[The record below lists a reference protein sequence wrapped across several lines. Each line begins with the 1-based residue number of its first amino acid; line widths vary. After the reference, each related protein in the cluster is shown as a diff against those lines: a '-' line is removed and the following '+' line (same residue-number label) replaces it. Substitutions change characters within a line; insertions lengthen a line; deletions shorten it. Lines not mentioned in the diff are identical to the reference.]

1 MTGPQEKAAQIEDA
15 RDEDARDEDTG
26 PLTGITVI
34 DLTRALAGPYGT
46 MLLGELGAR
55 IVKIEPPGGDQA
67 RLIGPHVEGS
77 SAYFMSLNRG
87 KESIVLDLK
96 DTVDREL
103 FEAMVRRADVLYE
116 NYRAG
121 TMERLGYGWETLKSL
136 NPRLVY
142 AATSGFGQT
151 GPYRHR
157 PAYDMVVQAMGGIVS
172 ITGHPGGPPTRVGMS
187 IGDIA
192 AGLFTALGVV
202 SALQHRAR
210 SGEGTM
216 VDVAMLDSQVALLE
230 NAIARYSATGIA
242 PGPLGARHPSVAPFD
257 AFRTADG
264 HIVVAAG
271 HDDTFRQF
279 AETVGHPQWPDD
291 PRFSTL
297 ADRLSHVDALK
308 AQIEAVLGTETT
320 DHWHGRLEAAGIPCG
335 PINTVPDLFDNAH
348 IAERNMLVSVD
359 DPYAG
364 RMRLAGLPIKMSAYP
379 DRSTRPP
386 APRLDEHGARLRAE
400 FDGESG

>member
-1 MTGPQEKAAQIEDA
+1 MTENPETAA
-15 RDEDARDEDTG
+15 G
-26 PLTGITVI
+26 PLAGVTAI

-55 IVKIEPPGGDQA
+55 IVKVEPPGGDQA
-67 RLIGPHVEGS
+67 REIGPHVAGR
-77 SAYFMSLNRG
+77 SAYFASLNRG

-96 DTVDREL
+96 EAADRRV

-121 TMERLGYGWETLKSL
+121 TMEKLGYGWDALKGL

-172 ITGHPGGPPTRVGMS
+172 VTGHPGGPPTRVGMS

-210 SGEGTM
+210 TGEGM
-216 VDVAMLDSQVALLE
+216 AVDVAMLDSQVALLE
-230 NAIARYSATGIA
+230 NAVARYGATGVA

-271 HDDTFRQF
+271 HEDMFRRF
-279 AETVGHPQWPDD
+279 SETVGRPHWPDD
-291 PRFSTL
+291 PRFATL
-297 ADRLSHVDALK
+297 ADRLAHVDALK
-308 AQIEAVLGTETT
+308 AEIEAALATGTS
-320 DHWHGRLEAAGIPCG
+320 DRWHTLLEAADIPCG
-335 PINTVPDLFDNAH
+335 PINTVPDLFENAH
-348 IAERNMLVSVD
+348 IAARNMIVNID
-359 DPYAG
+359 DPDAG
-364 RMRLAGLPIKMSAYP
+364 AMKSAGLPIKMSAYA
-379 DRSTRPP
+379 DRATRPP

-400 FDGESG
+400 FGGGPA

>member
-1 MTGPQEKAAQIEDA
+1 MTALQDDAAPA
-15 RDEDARDEDTG
+15 GTAG
-26 PLTGITVI
+26 PLAGILVI

-55 IVKIEPPGGDQA
+55 IVKVEPPGGDPA
-67 RLIGPHVEGS
+67 REIGPHVAGR
-77 SAYFMSLNRG
+77 SAYFASLNRS

-96 DTVDREL
+96 DAADRRV

-121 TMERLGYGWETLKSL
+121 TMEKLGYGWDALKGL

-157 PAYDMVVQAMGGIVS
+157 PAYDMVVQAMGGIMS
-172 ITGHPGGPPTRVGMS
+172 ITGHPGGAPTRVGTS

-202 SALQHRAR
+202 AALQHRER
-210 SGEGTM
+210 TGDGMM

-230 NAIARYSATGIA
+230 NAVARYSATGIA

-257 AFRTADG
+257 AYRTADG
-264 HIVVAAG
+264 HIIVAAG
-271 HDDTFRQF
+271 HEDRFRRF
-279 AETVGHPQWPDD
+279 AETVGRPHWPGD
-291 PRFSTL
+291 PRFATL
-297 ADRLSHVDALK
+297 ADRLDNVDALK
-308 AQIEAVLGTETT
+308 TEIEAALATGTTG
-320 DHWHGRLEAAGIPCG
+320 HWQALLEAADIPCG
-335 PINTVPDLFDNAH
+335 PINAVPDLFENAH
-348 IAERNMLVSVD
+348 IAERNMIVSVD
-359 DPYAG
+359 DPDAG
-364 RMRLAGLPIKMSAYP
+364 TMKLAGLPIKMSAYP
-379 DRSTRPP
+379 DGETRPP
-386 APRLDEHGARLRAE
+386 APRLNEHGARLRAE
-400 FDGESG
+400 FGGERDRTAP

>member
-1 MTGPQEKAAQIEDA
+1 MTGSHEKAARE
-15 RDEDARDEDTG
+15 ENTG
-26 PLTGITVI
+26 PLSGIVVI

-55 IVKIEPPGGDQA
+55 IIKVEPPGGDQA
-67 RLIGPHVEGS
+67 RQIGPHVEGS

-96 DTVDREL
+96 ATADRKV

-121 TMERLGYGWETLKSL
+121 TMERLGYGWEALEAL
-136 NPRLVY
+136 NSRLVY

-210 SGEGTM
+210 TGKGMT

-230 NAIARYSATGIA
+230 NAVARYSATGIA

-271 HDDTFRQF
+271 HDDMFRNF
-279 AETVGHPQWPDD
+279 AETVGNPQWSDD
-291 PRFSTL
+291 PRFSVL
-297 ADRLSHVDALK
+297 AGRLAHVDALK
-308 AQIEAVLGTETT
+308 AEIEGVLETETT
-320 DHWHGRLEAAGIPCG
+320 GYWHRLLEAANIPCG
-335 PINTVPDLFDNAH
+335 PINTVPDLFDNAQV
-348 IAERNMLVSVD
+348 AERNMLVSID
-359 DPYAG
+359 DPDAG
-364 RMRLAGLPIKMSAYP
+364 GMRLAGLPIKMSAYP
-379 DRSTRPP
+379 DRATRPP
-386 APRLDEHGARLRAE
+386 APRLDEHGDRLRAE
-400 FDGESG
+400 FDEASE

>member
-1 MTGPQEKAAQIEDA
+1 MTENPETAA
-15 RDEDARDEDTG
+15 G
-26 PLTGITVI
+26 PLAGITVI

-55 IVKIEPPGGDQA
+55 IVKVEPPGGDPA
-67 RLIGPHVEGS
+67 REIGPHVAGQS
-77 SAYFMSLNRG
+77 VYFMSLNRG

-96 DTVDREL
+96 DAADRRI

-121 TMERLGYGWETLKSL
+121 TMEKLGYGWDVLKGL

-151 GPYRHR
+151 GPYSHR

-172 ITGHPGGPPTRVGMS
+172 ITGQPGGPPTRVGTS

-192 AGLFTALGVV
+192 AGLFTALGVA

-210 SGEGTM
+210 TGEGMT

-230 NAIARYSATGIA
+230 NAVARYGATGIA

-257 AFRTADG
+257 AFRTSDG

-271 HDDTFRQF
+271 HGSMFARF
-279 AETVGHPQWPDD
+279 AEAVGRPQWAADA
-291 PRFSTL
+291 RFATL
-297 ADRLSHVDALK
+297 ADRLANVDALK
-308 AQIEAVLGTETT
+308 AEIESVLETAPT
-320 DHWHGRLEAAGIPCG
+320 DRWHGLLEAAGIPCG
-335 PINTVPDLFDNAH
+335 PINAVPDLFENVH
-348 IAERNMLVSVD
+348 IAERNMIISID
-359 DPYAG
+359 DPDAG
-364 RMRLAGLPIKMSAYP
+364 TMRLAGQPVKMSAYADP
-379 DRSTRPP
+379 TNRTPM
-386 APRLDEHGARLRAE
+386 PRLNEHGDRLRAE
-400 FDGESG
+400 FGEATE

>member
-1 MTGPQEKAAQIEDA
+1 MTVPQKNDA
-15 RDEDARDEDTG
+15 RDDDAG
-26 PLTGITVI
+26 PLAGVTVI

-55 IVKIEPPGGDQA
+55 IVKVEPPGGDQA
-67 RLIGPHVEGS
+67 RLIGPHVKGN

-96 DTVDREL
+96 EPADRET

-121 TMERLGYGWETLKSL
+121 TMERLGYGWKTLKSL
-136 NPRLVY
+136 NSRLVY

-210 SGEGTM
+210 TGEGMM

-230 NAIARYSATGIA
+230 NAVARYSATGIA

-271 HDDTFRQF
+271 HDDLFRRF
-279 AETVGHPQWPDD
+279 AETAGHRQWADD

-297 ADRLSHVDALK
+297 ADRLTHVDALK
-308 AQIEAVLGTETT
+308 AQIEAVLETETT
-320 DHWHGRLEAAGIPCG
+320 GHWHGRLEAAGIPCG

-348 IAERNMLVSVD
+348 IAERNMLVSID
-359 DPYAG
+359 DPDAG
-364 RMRLAGLPIKMSAYP
+364 RMRLAGLPIKMSGYP

-386 APRLDEHGARLRAE
+386 APRLDEHGDRLRAE
-400 FDGESG
+400 FDGDSG

>member
-1 MTGPQEKAAQIEDA
+1 MSRTEEPA
-15 RDEDARDEDTG
+15 G
-26 PLTGITVI
+26 PLKGVTVI

-55 IVKIEPPGGDQA
+55 IIKVEPPGGDQA
-67 RLIGPHVEGS
+67 REIGPHVAGQ

-96 DTVDREL
+96 DAADREI

-121 TMERLGYGWETLKSL
+121 TMEKLGYGWDVLKGL
-136 NPRLVY
+136 NPRLIY

-157 PAYDMVVQAMGGIVS
+157 PAYDMVVQAMGGIMS
-172 ITGHPGGPPTRVGMS
+172 ITGQPGGAPTRVGTS

-192 AGLFTALGVV
+192 AGLFTALGVA
-202 SALQHRAR
+202 SALQHRSR
-210 SGEGTM
+210 TGEGLM
-216 VDVAMLDSQVALLE
+216 IDVAMLDSQIGLLE
-230 NAIARYSATGIA
+230 NAVARYSATGAA

-271 HDDTFRQF
+271 HGRMFRQF
-279 AETVGHPQWPDD
+279 AEAVGQTQWLADA
-291 PRFSTL
+291 RYATL
-297 ADRLSHVDALK
+297 ADRLDHVDALK
-308 AQIEAVLGTETT
+308 AEIEAVFETATT
-320 DHWHGRLEAAGIPCG
+320 DHWHALLEAAGIPCG
-335 PINTVPDLFDNAH
+335 PINTVPDLFENAH
-348 IAERNMLVSVD
+348 VRERNMLVSID
-359 DPYAG
+359 DPDAG
-364 RMRLAGLPIKMSAYP
+364 RMRLAGCPSKCRP
-379 DRSTRPP
+379 TRIG
-386 APRLDEHGARLRAE
+386 RRARRCR
-400 FDGESG
+400 G

>member
-1 MTGPQEKAAQIEDA
+1 MTENPETAA
-15 RDEDARDEDTG
+15 G
-26 PLTGITVI
+26 PLAGITVI

-55 IVKIEPPGGDQA
+55 IVKVEPPGGDPA
-67 RLIGPHVEGS
+67 REIGPHVAGQS
-77 SAYFMSLNRG
+77 VYFMSLNRG

-96 DTVDREL
+96 DAADRRI

-121 TMERLGYGWETLKSL
+121 TMEKLGYGWDVLKGL

-151 GPYRHR
+151 GPYSHR

-172 ITGHPGGPPTRVGMS
+172 ITGQPGGPPTRVGTS

-192 AGLFTALGVV
+192 AGLFTALGVA

-210 SGEGTM
+210 TGEGMT

-230 NAIARYSATGIA
+230 NAVARYGATGIA

-271 HDDTFRQF
+271 HGAMFARF
-279 AETVGHPQWPDD
+279 AEAVGRPHWAADA
-291 PRFSTL
+291 RFATL
-297 ADRLSHVDALK
+297 ADRLANVDALK
-308 AQIEAVLGTETT
+308 AEIESVLETAPT
-320 DHWHGRLEAAGIPCG
+320 DRWHRLLEAAGIPCG
-335 PINTVPDLFDNAH
+335 PINAVPDLFENVH
-348 IAERNMLVSVD
+348 IAERNMIISID
-359 DPYAG
+359 DPDAG
-364 RMRLAGLPIKMSAYP
+364 TMRLAGQPIKMSAYADP
-379 DRSTRPP
+379 TNRTPM
-386 APRLDEHGARLRAE
+386 PRLNEHGDRLRAE
-400 FDGESG
+400 FGEATE

>member
-1 MTGPQEKAAQIEDA
+1 MTGPQEYAAQEEDA
-15 RDEDARDEDTG
+15 GRNEAQG
-26 PLTGITVI
+26 PLAGITVI

-55 IVKIEPPGGDQA
+55 IIKVEPPGGDPA
-67 RLIGPHVEGS
+67 REIGPHVAGR

-96 DTVDREL
+96 DAADRKV

-121 TMERLGYGWETLKSL
+121 TMAKLGYDWEALKGL

-172 ITGHPGGPPTRVGMS
+172 ITGQPGGPPTRVGMS

-192 AGLFTALGVV
+192 AGLFTALGVA

-210 SGEGTM
+210 TGEGMT

-230 NAIARYSATGIA
+230 NAIARYSATGVA

-264 HIVVAAG
+264 YIVVAAG
-271 HDDTFRQF
+271 HNAMFDRF
-279 AETVGHPQWPDD
+279 AKAVGRPHWPDD
-291 PRFSTL
+291 ARFATL
-297 ADRLSHVDALK
+297 ACRLAHVDALK
-308 AQIEAVLGTETT
+308 AEIEAVLETATT
-320 DHWHGRLEAAGIPCG
+320 DRWHELLEAAGIPCG
-335 PINTVPDLFDNAH
+335 PINAVPDLFENAH
-348 IAERNMLVSVD
+348 IAERNMIVSVD
-359 DPYAG
+359 DPNAG
-364 RMRLAGLPIKMSAYP
+364 TMRLAGLPIKMSAYADP
-379 DRSTRPP
+379 ATRPP
-386 APRLDEHGARLRAE
+386 MPRLNEHGARLRAE
-400 FDGESG
+400 FGEEAE

>member
-1 MTGPQEKAAQIEDA
+1 MTAPREEAAP
-15 RDEDARDEDTG
+15 DESAG
-26 PLTGITVI
+26 PLAGVTVI

-55 IVKIEPPGGDQA
+55 IVKVEPPGGDPA
-67 RLIGPHVEGS
+67 REIGPHVAGE
-77 SAYFMSLNRG
+77 SAYFLSLNRG

-96 DTVDREL
+96 DAADRRV

-121 TMERLGYGWETLKSL
+121 TMERLGYGWDALRGL

-157 PAYDMVVQAMGGIVS
+157 PAYDMVVQAMGGIMS
-172 ITGHPGGPPTRVGMS
+172 ITGHPGGPPTRVGSS

-202 SALQHRAR
+202 SALQHRDR
-210 SGEGTM
+210 TGEGIM

-230 NAIARYSATGIA
+230 NAVARYSATGIA

-257 AFRTADG
+257 AYRTADG

-271 HDDTFRQF
+271 HEDRFRRF
-279 AETVGHPQWPDD
+279 ADTVGQPHWPDD
-291 PRFSTL
+291 PRFATL
-297 ADRLSHVDALK
+297 ADRLDNVDALK
-308 AQIEAVLGTETT
+308 TEIEAALANGTTA
-320 DHWHGRLEAAGIPCG
+320 HWQALLEAADIPCG
-335 PINTVPDLFDNAH
+335 PINAVPDLFENAH
-348 IAERNMLVSVD
+348 IAERNMIVSVD
-359 DPYAG
+359 DPDAG
-364 RMRLAGLPIKMSAYP
+364 RMRLAGLPIKMSAYA
-379 DRSTRPP
+379 DRTTRPP
-386 APRLDEHGARLRAE
+386 APRLDEHGDRLRAE
-400 FDGESG
+400 FDEASR

>member
-1 MTGPQEKAAQIEDA
+1 MTVPQENDVRPEAA
-15 RDEDARDEDTG
+15 G
-26 PLTGITVI
+26 PLAGPLAGVTVI

-55 IVKIEPPGGDQA
+55 IVKVEPPGGDPA
-67 RLIGPHVEGS
+67 REIGPHVAGQ

-96 DTVDREL
+96 DAADRRV
-103 FEAMVRRADVLYE
+103 FEAMLRRADVLYE

-121 TMERLGYGWETLKSL
+121 TMEKLGYGWDALKGL

-151 GPYRHR
+151 GPYSHR

-202 SALQHRAR
+202 SALQHRNR
-210 SGEGTM
+210 TGEGMM

-230 NAIARYSATGIA
+230 NAVARYSATGVA

-271 HDDTFRQF
+271 HEDMFRRF
-279 AETVGHPQWPDD
+279 SETVGRPHWPDD
-291 PRFSTL
+291 PRFATL
-297 ADRLSHVDALK
+297 ADRLAHVDALK
-308 AQIEAVLGTETT
+308 AEIEAVLAAGTS
-320 DHWHGRLEAAGIPCG
+320 DHWHALLEAADIPCG
-335 PINTVPDLFDNAH
+335 PINTVPDLFENAH
-348 IAERNMLVSVD
+348 IAARKMIVNID
-359 DPYAG
+359 DPDAG
-364 RMRLAGLPIKMSAYP
+364 TMAFAGLPIKMSAYA
-379 DRSTRPP
+379 DRTTRPP

-400 FDGESG
+400 FGEAPA

>member
-1 MTGPQEKAAQIEDA
+1 MTGPMSRIEEPA
-15 RDEDARDEDTG
+15 G
-26 PLTGITVI
+26 PLEGVTVI

-55 IVKIEPPGGDQA
+55 IIKVEPPGGDQA
-67 RLIGPHVEGS
+67 RQIGPHVAGQ

-96 DTVDREL
+96 DAADRRL

-121 TMERLGYGWETLKSL
+121 TMEKLGYGWDVLKGL
-136 NPRLVY
+136 NPRLIY

-157 PAYDMVVQAMGGIVS
+157 PAYDMVVQAMGGIMS
-172 ITGHPGGPPTRVGMS
+172 ITGQPGGPPTRVGTS

-192 AGLFTALGVV
+192 AGLFTALGVA
-202 SALQHRAR
+202 SALQHRSR
-210 SGEGTM
+210 TGEGLM
-216 VDVAMLDSQVALLE
+216 IDVAMLDSQIGLLE
-230 NAIARYSATGIA
+230 NAVARYSATGVA

-271 HDDTFRQF
+271 HEPMFERF
-279 AETVGHPQWPDD
+279 AEAVGRPQWPDD
-291 PRFSTL
+291 TRFATL
-297 ADRLSHVDALK
+297 ADRLDHVDALK
-308 AQIEAVLGTETT
+308 AEIEAVFETATT
-320 DHWHGRLEAAGIPCG
+320 DHWHALLEAAGIPCG
-335 PINTVPDLFDNAH
+335 PINTVPDLFENAH
-348 IAERNMLVSVD
+348 VRERNMLVSID
-359 DPYAG
+359 DPDAG
-364 RMRLAGLPIKMSAYP
+364 RMRLAGLPVKMSAYE
-379 DRSTRPP
+379 DRPTRLPM
-386 APRLDEHGARLRAE
+386 PRLNEHGDRLRAE
-400 FDGESG
+400 FGEASE

>member
-1 MTGPQEKAAQIEDA
+1 MTGPQYEATQAEAAQ
-15 RDEDARDEDTG
+15 DETAG
-26 PLTGITVI
+26 PLAGITVI

-55 IVKIEPPGGDQA
+55 IVKVEPPGGDPA
-67 RLIGPHVEGS
+67 REIGPHVAGQ

-96 DTVDREL
+96 DAADRKI

-116 NYRAG
+116 NFRAG
-121 TMERLGYGWETLKSL
+121 TMERLGYGWDVLKRL

-172 ITGHPGGPPTRVGMS
+172 ITGQPGGPPTRVGAS

-202 SALQHRAR
+202 SALQHRTR
-210 SGEGTM
+210 TGEGM
-216 VDVAMLDSQVALLE
+216 AVDVAMLDSQVALLE
-230 NAIARYSATGIA
+230 NAVARYGATGVA

-271 HDDTFRQF
+271 HGVMFERF
-279 AETVGHPQWPDD
+279 AEAVGQPHWPEDA
-291 PRFSTL
+291 RFATL
-297 ADRLSHVDALK
+297 ADRLTNVDALK
-308 AQIEAVLGTETT
+308 AEIEAVLDTGTT
-320 DHWHGRLEAAGIPCG
+320 DHWHELLEAAGIPCG
-335 PINTVPDLFDNAH
+335 PINAVPDLFENAH
-348 IAERNMLVSVD
+348 IAERNMIVSID
-359 DPYAG
+359 DPDAG
-364 RMRLAGLPIKMSAYP
+364 TMRLAGLPIKMSAYADP
-379 DRSTRPP
+379 TNRPP
-386 APRLDEHGARLRAE
+386 MPRLNEHGDRLRAE
-400 FDGESG
+400 FGEASE

>member
-1 MTGPQEKAAQIEDA
+1 MSASLEESA
-15 RDEDARDEDTG
+15 G
-26 PLTGITVI
+26 PLAGVTVI

-55 IVKIEPPGGDQA
+55 IVKVEPPGGDQA
-67 RLIGPHVEGS
+67 REIGPHVAGQ
-77 SAYFMSLNRG
+77 SAYFISLNRG

-96 DTVDREL
+96 EAADRRV

-121 TMERLGYGWETLKSL
+121 TMEKLGYGWDVLKGL

-210 SGEGTM
+210 TGEGMT

-230 NAIARYSATGIA
+230 NAVARYSATGVA

-271 HDDTFRQF
+271 HEDMFRRF
-279 AETVGHPQWPDD
+279 SETVGQPHWPDD
-291 PRFSTL
+291 PRFATL
-297 ADRLSHVDALK
+297 ADRLAHVDALK
-308 AQIEAVLGTETT
+308 AEIEMVLAAETT
-320 DHWHGRLEAAGIPCG
+320 GHWHRVLEAADIPCG
-335 PINTVPDLFDNAH
+335 PINAVPDLFENAH
-348 IAERNMLVSVD
+348 IAARKMIVNID
-359 DPYAG
+359 DPDAG
-364 RMRLAGLPIKMSAYP
+364 PMAFAGLPIKMSAYA
-379 DRSTRPP
+379 DRATRPP

-400 FDGESG
+400 FGEGPA

>member
-1 MTGPQEKAAQIEDA
+1 MTGSQKEAAQIDDA
-15 RDEDARDEDTG
+15 RDEVARDEDTG
-26 PLTGITVI
+26 PLAGVTVI

-55 IVKIEPPGGDQA
+55 IVKVEPPGGDQA
-67 RLIGPHVEGS
+67 RLIGPHVKGS

-96 DTVDREL
+96 ETADREI

-210 SGEGTM
+210 TGEGTM
-216 VDVAMLDSQVALLE
+216 VDVAMLDSQVRPAGK
-230 NAIARYSATGIA
+230 RCR
-242 PGPLGARHPSVAPFD
+242 PL
-257 AFRTADG
+257 
-264 HIVVAAG
+264 
-271 HDDTFRQF
+271 
-279 AETVGHPQWPDD
+279 
-291 PRFSTL
+291 
-297 ADRLSHVDALK
+297 
-308 AQIEAVLGTETT
+308 
-320 DHWHGRLEAAGIPCG
+320 
-335 PINTVPDLFDNAH
+335 
-348 IAERNMLVSVD
+348 
-359 DPYAG
+359 
-364 RMRLAGLPIKMSAYP
+364 
-379 DRSTRPP
+379 
-386 APRLDEHGARLRAE
+386 
-400 FDGESG
+400 

>member
-1 MTGPQEKAAQIEDA
+1 MTTPREKTAQ
-15 RDEDARDEDTG
+15 DESAG
-26 PLTGITVI
+26 PLAGVTVI

-55 IVKIEPPGGDQA
+55 IVKVEPPGGDQA
-67 RLIGPHVEGS
+67 RQIGPHVAGQ

-96 DTVDREL
+96 EAADRRV

-121 TMERLGYGWETLKSL
+121 TLGKLGYGWNVLQGL

-210 SGEGTM
+210 TGEGMM

-230 NAIARYSATGIA
+230 NAVARYSATGVA

-271 HDDTFRQF
+271 HEGMFRRF
-279 AETVGHPQWPDD
+279 SETVGRPHWPDD
-291 PRFSTL
+291 PRFATL
-297 ADRLSHVDALK
+297 ADRLAHVDALK
-308 AQIEAVLGTETT
+308 AEIEAALATGTS
-320 DHWHGRLEAAGIPCG
+320 DHWHALLEAADIPCG
-335 PINTVPDLFDNAH
+335 PINTVPDLFGNTH
-348 IAERNMLVSVD
+348 IAARKMIVNID
-359 DPYAG
+359 DPDAG
-364 RMRLAGLPIKMSAYP
+364 TMAFAGLPIKMSAYA
-379 DRSTRPP
+379 DRTTRPP

-400 FDGESG
+400 FNEVPG

>member
-1 MTGPQEKAAQIEDA
+1 MTVPQENNARPEAA
-15 RDEDARDEDTG
+15 G
-26 PLTGITVI
+26 PLAGPLAGVTVI

-55 IVKIEPPGGDQA
+55 IVKVEPPGGDPA
-67 RLIGPHVEGS
+67 REIGPHVAGQ

-96 DTVDREL
+96 DAADRRV
-103 FEAMVRRADVLYE
+103 FEAMLRRADVLYE

-121 TMERLGYGWETLKSL
+121 TMEKLGYGWDALKGL

-151 GPYRHR
+151 GPYSHR

-202 SALQHRAR
+202 SALQHRNR
-210 SGEGTM
+210 TGEGMM

-230 NAIARYSATGIA
+230 NAVARYSATGVA

-271 HDDTFRQF
+271 HEDMFRRF
-279 AETVGHPQWPDD
+279 SETVGRPDWPDD
-291 PRFSTL
+291 PRFATL
-297 ADRLSHVDALK
+297 ADRLAHVDALK
-308 AQIEAVLGTETT
+308 AEIEAVLATGTS
-320 DHWHGRLEAAGIPCG
+320 DHWHALLEAADIPCG
-335 PINTVPDLFDNAH
+335 PINTVPDLFGNAH
-348 IAERNMLVSVD
+348 IAARKMIVNID
-359 DPYAG
+359 DPDAG
-364 RMRLAGLPIKMSAYP
+364 TMAFAGLPIKMSAYA
-379 DRSTRPP
+379 DRTTRPP
-386 APRLDEHGARLRAE
+386 APRLDEHGARLREE
-400 FDGESG
+400 FGEAPA